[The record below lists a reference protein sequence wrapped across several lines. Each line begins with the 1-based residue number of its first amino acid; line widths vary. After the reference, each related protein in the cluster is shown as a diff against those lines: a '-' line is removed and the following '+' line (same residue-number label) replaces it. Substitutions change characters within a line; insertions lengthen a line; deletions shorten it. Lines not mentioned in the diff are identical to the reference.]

1 MVYGLAAGSVGTVS
15 AVLEDTM
22 LVVHVEG
29 GAELRVLATNVK
41 LVPPEPKVFS
51 KLLRAGV

>member
-15 AVLEDTM
+15 GVLEDTM
-22 LVVHVEG
+22 LVVNVEG
-29 GAELRVLATNVK
+29 GAELRVLATNVE

-51 KLLRAGV
+51 KLL